1 MGENET
7 PKRPSSSLSKK
18 RSGYEG
24 VKLSKTINQKNKLIP
39 DVPKEKF
46 QKKTISGCDEL
57 KLKMLDVDITGWN
70 HGDD

>member
-7 PKRPSSSLSKK
+7 PKRPASSHSKK

-39 DVPKEKF
+39 DVPKEKL